1 MSIAKVDEN
10 GHEYV
15 LFRIDVYFFE
25 YLLAVEI
32 DEKGYTDKEL
42 IFEEKRKALEKI
54 LGCKFIR
61 INTSKRYHE
70 DYETGRIQ
78 TFISKFKSRQLRKIE
93 KESNKR
99 LKELEDKINIK
110 TSIKKSNHPIKTECL
125 K

>member
-32 DEKGYTDKEL
+32 DEKGHTDREL
-42 IFEEKRKALEKI
+42 LFEEKRKALEKK

-61 INTSKRYHE
+61 INTSNYYHE
-70 DYETGRIQ
+70 DYEIGRIQ

-93 KESNKR
+93 KELNKR
-99 LKELEDKINIK
+99 LKELEDKINK
-110 TSIKKSNHPIKTECL
+110 LKLQLTSETTQ
-125 K
+125 